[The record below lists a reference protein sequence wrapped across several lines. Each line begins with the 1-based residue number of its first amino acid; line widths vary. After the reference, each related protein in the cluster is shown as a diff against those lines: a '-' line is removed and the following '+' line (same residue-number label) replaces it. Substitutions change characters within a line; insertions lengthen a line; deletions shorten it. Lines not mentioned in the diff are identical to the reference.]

1 MDSSTTS
8 GNAAH
13 CARLQAKLAWR
24 GASMALQN
32 EDYMQASPEVGRKA
46 KGGRVEMQNVSKLK
60 VEGELE
66 WKSHGWAPYS
76 IYDIGG
82 KKTSPADVDDPTN
95 AELVLESTA
104 PTTHP
109 GEDDRASL
117 VRTLLK
123 LLNDERKRSALAES
137 KLEDAMAK
145 LKVHE
150 LQAATAEV
158 KLAFAE
164 ESARRLE
171 REAERWAAFATG
183 GGGMEQV

>member
-1 MDSSTTS
+1 MISFGQLNDERKRS
-8 GNAAH
+8 ALAEY
-13 CARLQAKLAWR
+13 AWR

-46 KGGRVEMQNVSKLK
+46 KGGRVEMQNVSNLK

-66 WKSHGWAPYS
+66 RKSHGWAPYGMD
-76 IYDIGG
+76 DIDG
-82 KKTSPADVDDPTN
+82 KKASPANVDDPTN
-95 AELVLESTA
+95 AELVLESSVPNTQ
-104 PTTHP
+104 P

-117 VRTLLK
+117 IPTLLQ

-150 LQAATAEV
+150 LQAATADV
-158 KLAFAE
+158 KLASAE
-164 ESARRLE
+164 ESVRRLE
-171 REAERWAAFATG
+171 REAERWAAFARG
-183 GGGMEQV
+183 CGGMVQM